1 MNARSYLL
9 ISATALLLL
18 ALALVLNSRDPR
30 PPSPTMS
37 TTSDEMTPVPGK
49 PGWLRSPV
57 IDDNLHGDHEKIF
70 KAAECVAQSYDSRSN
85 HVFSGLMP
93 DDDAQVPAGW
103 EDAQRAKL
111 VAESAK
117 YPVPVLPSVL
127 ESVTFD
133 YQPYRV
139 FVAPLEDTADV
150 IRLFRVG
157 SHSHPDDAYLES
169 VVKKVFAISRVAPFT
184 IPELSP
190 AHVRLVFLDPI
201 SMETARVIAAL
212 FPFMT
217 VTEEDGFDDA
227 FIGMEGYL
235 SEGEAD
241 PGHDF
246 LAERFFRDQEIRLWW
261 D

>member
-1 MNARSYLL
+1 MSESQPEL
-9 ISATALLLL
+9 TA
-18 ALALVLNSRDPR
+18 
-30 PPSPTMS
+30 
-37 TTSDEMTPVPGK
+37 VPGK

-57 IDDNLHGDHEKIF
+57 IDDDLHGDHEKVF
-70 KAAECVAQSYDSRSN
+70 KAREHVVESYDPRRY

-111 VAESAK
+111 VAESAN
-117 YPVPVLPSVL
+117 YPVSVPASVL

-139 FVAPLEDTADV
+139 FVAPREDTAEV

-157 SHSHPDDAYLES
+157 SHADDRDGYVDTVAAR
-169 VVKKVFAISRVAPFT
+169 VVAISKVAGST

-190 AHVRLVFLDPI
+190 AHVRLVFLDSI
-201 SMETARVIAAL
+201 SIETARELAAL
-212 FPFMT
+212 FPFMSNEDGT
-217 VTEEDGFDDA
+217 EDGFL
-227 FIGMEGYL
+227 GMEGYL
-235 SEGEAD
+235 SEMEEDSGED
-241 PGHDF
+241 Y
-246 LAERFFRDQEIRLWW
+246 LAECFFRDQEIRLWW

>member
-1 MNARSYLL
+1 MSESQPEL
-9 ISATALLLL
+9 TA
-18 ALALVLNSRDPR
+18 APY
-30 PPSPTMS
+30 
-37 TTSDEMTPVPGK
+37 K

-57 IDDNLHGDHEKIF
+57 IDDDLNGDHEKVF
-70 KAAECVAQSYDSRSN
+70 KAREHVVESYDPRHY

-117 YPVPVLPSVL
+117 YPAPIPTSVL

-133 YQPYRV
+133 YQPHRV
-139 FVAPLEDTADV
+139 FVAPREDTAEV
-150 IRLFRVG
+150 IRVFRVG
-157 SHSHPDDAYLES
+157 SHADDRDGYVDTVAAR
-169 VVKKVFAISRVAPFT
+169 VVAISKVAGFT

-201 SMETARVIAAL
+201 SMETARELAAL
-212 FPFMT
+212 FPFMST
-217 VTEEDGFDDA
+217 EDGTEDSFL
-227 FIGMEGYL
+227 GMEGYL
-235 SEGEAD
+235 SEMEGDSGED
-241 PGHDF
+241 Y
-246 LAERFFRDQEIRLWW
+246 LAECFFRDQEIRLWW